1 MLSPLVKQEIALAK
15 NNIHDLIKQSQISSS
30 WRFVCNSDKVWRKHY
45 QEEFKIASNYK
56 ESTLLW
62 RGFYRAHKYL
72 CYTVPNGHA
81 LSRSEVLIE
90 YKKIEHRL
98 FMLCK
103 ARCSI
108 QAHCIRFICGTNKP
122 NCIRREGERVVF
134 YYSITSVFMDRKEFV
149 DFLYSFSTF
158 TPLITREPLP
168 MDYNI
173 FAYEVL
179 IFFYALALTLLMS
192 PLLYLLLWLFS
203 RLC

>member
-30 WRFVCNSDKVWRKHY
+30 WRSVCNSNKVWRKHY
-45 QEEFKIASNYK
+45 QQEFKIASNYK

-62 RGFYRAHKYL
+62 WGFYRTYKYL

-81 LSRSEVLIE
+81 LSRSEVLRE
-90 YKKIEHRL
+90 YKIIEHRL

-103 ARCSI
+103 ARCSMR
-108 QAHCIRFICGTNKP
+108 AH
-122 NCIRREGERVVF
+122 CIRREGERVVF
-134 YYSITSVFMDRKEFV
+134 YYSITCVFMNSKEFV

-168 MDYNI
+168 IDYNI

-179 IFFYALALTLLMS
+179 IVIYALALALLMS